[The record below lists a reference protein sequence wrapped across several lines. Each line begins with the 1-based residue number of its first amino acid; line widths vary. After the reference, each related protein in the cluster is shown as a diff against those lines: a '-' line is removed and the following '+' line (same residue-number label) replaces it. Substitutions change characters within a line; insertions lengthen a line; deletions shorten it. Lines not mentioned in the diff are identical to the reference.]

1 MSVISDD
8 ILSLDPTRAEK
19 NNINKIIGIIPIINM
34 KIKNNLK
41 NSIISRLFFLV
52 FLTRT
57 RISSS
62 HLVSEIYEAIRL
74 PETGVSTKSSFP

>member
-8 ILSLDPTRAEK
+8 ILSLEPTRAEK
-19 NNINKIIGIIPIINM
+19 NNINKIIGIIPITNM

-57 RISSS
+57 RIFSSRW
-62 HLVSEIYEAIRL
+62 VSK
-74 PETGVSTKSSFP
+74 P